1 MKYIK
6 HLIATSALLL
16 TLVACSEKEEDDAAD
31 VVATPT
37 APVAKAT
44 LSTWSVSNGAWSFRL
59 ADGGSNLQGTNFSMT
74 IRFSDNS
81 EVRCPNANLAGSEA
95 NGTYDS
101 GTCSLFPGPTD
112 PDNMA
117 EVVGTA
123 VFQTGGIG
131 TYENNG
137 STLELCKFNGSCST
151 YQ

>member
-1 MKYIK
+1 MKHIK

-16 TLVACSEKEEDDAAD
+16 TLVACNEKEEDDAAD
-31 VVATPT
+31 VVATP
-37 APVAKAT
+37 APTTKAT
-44 LSTWSVSNGAWSFRL
+44 LSTWSVSNGAWSFLL

-74 IRFSDNS
+74 IRFSDTS
-81 EVRCPNANLAGSEA
+81 EVRCPNAVLAGSEA

-101 GTCSLFPGPTD
+101 GTCSLFPGPTT

-123 VFQTGGIG
+123 VFQTGGVG

-137 STLELCKFNGSCST
+137 SSLELCKFNGSCST
-151 YQ
+151 YE